1 MSALR
6 PLLTLIFALP
16 LLGSTSVQAGTARP
30 DFSRL
35 EDGETLSGGAATSI
49 NPVNRDAFRNR
60 SGNLPEDETM
70 RFHLGRALFRKLWV
84 AAPSSTQA
92 SNGLG
97 PLFNARS
104 CESCHLRDGR
114 GRAPD
119 GAGDATSFF
128 FRLAR
133 PPQTPTERQQLAG
146 GKVLNF
152 PDPVYGSQLQD
163 HAVPGL
169 AAEGQVTVTYQE
181 RTEML
186 GDGTAVSLRVP
197 TYGTA
202 GLNYG
207 PLGESTTLSPRLTPP
222 MIGLGLIEAIP
233 ESAILAGEDAADND
247 HDGVSGRAQRVFDP
261 RSGQMV
267 LGRFG
272 WKAQN
277 PTVRAQS
284 ASALAGDIGI
294 SSPDADQPYGDCT
307 VRQPDCLSRPTGV
320 QPRLGKTEASG
331 EVLDLLTFY
340 AENLAVPA
348 RRKASFPAVLAG
360 KKVFYDLGC
369 VACHQPQFR
378 TGPFPS
384 NPALADQK
392 IWPYSDF
399 LLHDMGEGLADHQ
412 PVGVASG
419 SEWRTPPLWG
429 IGLTAVVNG
438 RENYLHD
445 GRARSLVE
453 AILWHGGEGE
463 KARNAFR
470 AASARDRQ
478 SLITFLES
486 L

>member
-1 MSALR
+1 MPALR
-6 PLLTLIFALP
+6 SLLTLALALP
-16 LLGSTSVQAGTARP
+16 LVAGGLAYAGTGIP
-30 DFSRL
+30 DFSGP
-35 EDGETLSGGAATSI
+35 EEGETLSGGAATSI
-49 NPVNRDAFRNR
+49 NPVSRDAFRNR
-60 SGNLPEDETM
+60 SGNLPDDQTM

-92 SNGLG
+92 SDGLG

-114 GRAPD
+114 GQAPD
-119 GAGDATSFF
+119 GKGDATSFF
-128 FRLAR
+128 YRLAR
-133 PPQTPTERQQLAG
+133 PPQTEAERQQVAEG
-146 GKVLNF
+146 RALNF
-152 PDPVYGSQLQD
+152 PDPVYGTQFQD
-163 HAVPGL
+163 HAIPGL
-169 AAEGQVTVTYQE
+169 AAEGRVQVTY
-181 RTEML
+181 TEQVETL
-186 GDGTAVSLRVP
+186 GDGTTVSLRVP
-197 TYGTA
+197 AYGTA

-207 PLGESTTLSPRLTPP
+207 PLGASTTLSPRLTPP
-222 MIGLGLIEAIP
+222 MIGLGLIQAIP
-233 ESAILAGEDAADND
+233 ESAILAAGDETDRD
-247 HDGVSGRAQRVFDP
+247 HDGISGKAQRVHDP
-261 RSGQMV
+261 ATGSLV

-277 PTVRAQS
+277 PTVRAQT
-284 ASALAGDIGI
+284 AGALAGDIGI

-307 VRQPDCLSRPTGV
+307 ARQTECLKRPTGV
-320 QPRLGKTEASG
+320 QTRLGKTEASG
-331 EVLDLLTFY
+331 EIMDLLTFY

-369 VACHQPQFR
+369 AACHQPQFV
-378 TGPFPS
+378 TGPDAR
-384 NPALADQK
+384 NPQLAGQK

-412 PVGVASG
+412 PVGRATG
-419 SEWRTPPLWG
+419 TEWRTPPLWG
-429 IGLTAVVNG
+429 IGLTSVVNG

-445 GRARSLVE
+445 GRARSLTE

-463 KARNAFR
+463 KARDAYR